1 MKFLKKTLFL
11 FLIGLILFS
20 SCSLKTGISEPVY
33 EDWKIQ
39 FGDNQSYSARGYK
52 DSTWNTISTNKII
65 NMQNGEHYLWL
76 RKTITIPAS
85 LQNSNIFIG
94 FQKTNCAIQVF
105 ADGVFVGAR
114 GNFPPDL
121 NVKIEQNTDVLI
133 PANCIKKGTVEIAL
147 RVYAPGSTAKDICP
161 SLDDETQGYFMNN
174 IKNIFNQKIFLCIG
188 VLCAFILFYALLQF
202 CMDRTNLAFL
212 HFVGCLFF
220 IILYFYD
227 MGSENTVI
235 NYNLQRSFTRAC
247 LPASMMFLML
257 FLHRFYNRKKTKLT
271 LGLAISVTVLFFA
284 AFLIN
289 TGNDVAIDTLFLI
302 AMIPTVGVI
311 VYGFIVTVQGIKAK
325 QYDSIPVF
333 VGFFAGSCC
342 ALHDIVCQVA
352 GIVPFVWTQGF
363 AFFCVDLSVFITLA
377 IRESN
382 IKKEVQRLAKETQ
395 IQKDKLSSV
404 ISKAQLLAEDSNVVA
419 QRLNESVDAMIQ
431 SSSHTQEKVSDINN
445 AINEQNRIREETA
458 AAVDNLTNLLKAI
471 STEFENETIMIQDTT
486 RGTQEIINGISTVGE
501 GISTAAQ
508 FTSSL
513 SKLTQTGSDD
523 MKKLMAVMKNIQDSS
538 TEILGVASTLSTFAH
553 KIDLLS
559 MNASIEAAHSG
570 EAGKGFAV
578 IAHEIKELAAQTS
591 QWSGKIA
598 EIITSIIGSID
609 SSADLTSKVNQALL
623 QIEDGSVKSAER
635 VNAAWEG
642 MKAQQSA
649 GDEISKDASSLATSA
664 AHMKT
669 EIASQ
674 DKFAASVM
682 NNMQDLC
689 QASQAVNDASN
700 GISAFTETLS
710 KEAQNLAELAENTA
724 KVAHELIDIM
734 NLPVS

>member
-1 MKFLKKTLFL
+1 MRNFKKNFFLLFTT
-11 FLIGLILFS
+11 LILFT
-20 SCSLKTGISEPVY
+20 SCSLKSGISKPIY
-33 EDWKIQ
+33 DDWKLK
-39 FGDNQSYSARGYK
+39 FGDDLKYAAPDFNDSNWDNISAAELITVKKNQ
-52 DSTWNTISTNKII
+52 
-65 NMQNGEHYLWL
+65 HYFWL
-76 RKTITIPAS
+76 RKTVTIPTAF
-85 LQNSNIFIG
+85 NNTNIWIG

-105 ADGVFVGAR
+105 ADGIFVGEK
-114 GNFPPDL
+114 GHFPPNL
-121 NVKIEQNTDVLI
+121 NVKIEQNTDILI
-133 PANCIKKGTVEIAL
+133 PSNCIKDGTVEIAL

-161 SLDDETQGYFMNN
+161 SLDDDTQGYFINM

-188 VLCAFILFYALLQF
+188 VLCAFILFYSLMQY
-202 CMDRTNLAFL
+202 CMDRTNKAFL
-212 HFVGCLFF
+212 YFVGCLLC

-227 MGSENTVI
+227 MGSENTVLD
-235 NYNLQRSFTRAC
+235 YNFQRAFARAC

-257 FLHRFYNRKKTKLT
+257 FLHRFYNRKKTKLA
-271 LGLAISVTVLFFA
+271 LAIAFSIIVIFFA
-284 AFLIN
+284 AFLASI
-289 TGNDVAIDTLFLI
+289 GNDAAVDNLFLM

-311 VYGFIVTVQGIKAK
+311 VYGFIVTVQGIKRK

-333 VGFFAGSCC
+333 VGFFVGSSC
-342 ALHDIVCQVA
+342 ALHDIVCQVM
-352 GIVPFVWTQGF
+352 GVVPFMWTQGF
-363 AFFCVDLSVFITLA
+363 AFFFVDLSVFITLA

-395 IQKDKLSSV
+395 SQKDKLSSV
-404 ISKAQLLAEDSNVVA
+404 IEKAQLMAEDSNVVA
-419 QRLNESVDAMIQ
+419 ERLNSSVDAMIQ

-445 AINEQNRIREETA
+445 AINEQNRIREDTA
-458 AAVDNLTNLLKAI
+458 TAINNLTDFLKAI

-486 RGTQEIINGISTVGE
+486 KGTQEIINGISTVGE

-523 MKKLMAVMKNIQDSS
+523 MKKLMAVMKDIQNSS

-578 IAHEIKELAAQTS
+578 IAHEIKDLASQTS

-598 EIITSIIGSID
+598 EIITSIISSID
-609 SSADLTSKVNQALL
+609 NSADLTSKVNQALM

-649 GDEISKDASSLATSA
+649 GNEIAKDAESLASSA

-724 KVAHELIDIM
+724 KVAHELMEIM
-734 NLPVS
+734 NTHI

>member
-1 MKFLKKTLFL
+1 
-11 FLIGLILFS
+11 
-20 SCSLKTGISEPVY
+20 
-33 EDWKIQ
+33 
-39 FGDNQSYSARGYK
+39 
-52 DSTWNTISTNKII
+52 
-65 NMQNGEHYLWL
+65 
-76 RKTITIPAS
+76 
-85 LQNSNIFIG
+85 
-94 FQKTNCAIQVF
+94 
-105 ADGVFVGAR
+105 
-114 GNFPPDL
+114 
-121 NVKIEQNTDVLI
+121 
-133 PANCIKKGTVEIAL
+133 
-147 RVYAPGSTAKDICP
+147 
-161 SLDDETQGYFMNN
+161 
-174 IKNIFNQKIFLCIG
+174 
-188 VLCAFILFYALLQF
+188 
-202 CMDRTNLAFL
+202 
-212 HFVGCLFF
+212 
-220 IILYFYD
+220 

-257 FLHRFYNRKKTKLT
+257 FLHRFYNRKRTKL
-271 LGLAISVTVLFFA
+271 VLSIAVSITIIFFA

-289 TGNDVAIDTLFLI
+289 TGNDVAVDNLFLI
-302 AMIPTVGVI
+302 AMLPTVGVI
-311 VYGFIVTVQGIKAK
+311 VYGFIVTIQGIKAK

-333 VGFFAGSCC
+333 VGFFVGSCC

-352 GIVPFVWTQGF
+352 GIVPFMWTQGF

-395 IQKDKLSSV
+395 TQKDKLSSV
-404 ISKAQLLAEDSNVVA
+404 ISKAQLMAEDSNTVA
-419 QRLNESVDAMIQ
+419 QRLNESVEAMIQ
-431 SSSHTQEKVSDINN
+431 SSSHTQEKVADINN
-445 AINEQNRIREETA
+445 AITEQNRIREETA
-458 AAVDNLTNLLKAI
+458 TAIDNLTNFLKSI
-471 STEFENETIMIQDTT
+471 SAEFENETIMIQDTT
-486 RGTQEIINGISTVGE
+486 KGTQEIINGITTVGE

-523 MKKLMAVMKNIQDSS
+523 MKKLMYVMKDIQNSS
-538 TEILGVASTLSTFAH
+538 KEILGVASTLSTFAH

-570 EAGKGFAV
+570 ESGKGFAV
-578 IAHEIKELAAQTS
+578 IAHEIKDLAAQTS

-609 SSADLTSKVNQALL
+609 SSADLTSKVNQALT

-649 GDEISKDASSLATSA
+649 GDEIAKDASSLATSA

-689 QASQAVNDASN
+689 LASQAVNDASS

-724 KVAHELIDIM
+724 KVAHELMEIM
-734 NLPVS
+734 KTHI